1 MLLIKKIVPMLCMSL
16 FLTACSK
23 FEPIKSDIPSSTTEK
38 TISSEY
44 LSKTKTE
51 YCALCNQ
58 AGNTLLPLYA
68 GQNNLG
74 IICINTFD
82 ISPIS
87 INRYDDYRNL
97 IEEPAKSTSMNHNSF
112 GEGRMVTSISPNTD
126 RGYANVQISFTDDR
140 HINPKSVE
148 SLLCQNCLNTIL
160 SQVWDTPYG
169 IGIINF
175 ETFEVKLFEEN
186 VSGFSFGDYYIHIDQ
201 RENNDDSE
209 STELNLLVFYCPER
223 YK

>member
-1 MLLIKKIVPMLCMSL
+1 MIKKIVPMLCMSL

-51 YCALCNQ
+51 DCALCNQ
-58 AGNTLLPLYA
+58 AGSTLLPIYA

-87 INRYDDYRNL
+87 INRYDDYGNL

-112 GEGRMVTSISPNTD
+112 GERRMVTSISPNTD

-148 SLLCQNCLNTIL
+148 ALLCQNCLNTIL

-186 VSGFSFGDYYIHIDQ
+186 VSGFSFDDYYIHVDH

>member
-1 MLLIKKIVPMLCMSL
+1 MKKSIFILLCVAL
-16 FLTACSK
+16 FLTSCSDSEPLKSNIPSTTTEGTIK
-23 FEPIKSDIPSSTTEK
+23 FEYRSKIKPKD
-38 TISSEY
+38 
-44 LSKTKTE
+44 
-51 YCALCNQ
+51 CALCNQ
-58 AGNTLLPLYA
+58 AGNTLLPIYA

-87 INRYDDYRNL
+87 INRYDDYGNL

-112 GEGRMVTSISPNTD
+112 GERRMVTSISPNTD

-186 VSGFSFGDYYIHIDQ
+186 VSGFSFDDYYIHVDH
-201 RENNDDSE
+201 RENNGE
-209 STELNLLVFYCPER
+209 YPKVCVNLQTDVR
-223 YK
+223 